1 MKLYINKNFCG
12 YRWFEIENIES
23 SPELVALEQAKRNPN
38 RSAIYGKLMIYD
50 IYNFVFLTDGKD
62 LILSIRGIEDSRR
75 DSMGRQL
82 NISAIFCEE
91 NSVKGFNSLHK
102 ILLAYLSDTK
112 RFSEWFD
119 GLFNPKVAEL
129 EFNVTSLREGL
140 EKMQSC
146 KIASKK
152 GLGGLKY
159 NSFPIYTI
167 GSDYT
172 VDTIVEQLGL
182 PHKDVAR
189 ANTTLEEN
197 KNNWLSESISE
208 STNSDVDNPMLEEK
222 SRLEEENKVLKQQI
236 TEMTI
241 PTLPM
246 SIELT
251 KKVFIMYKRHFL
263 ATLALGFVIGLLIG
277 LLV

>member
-82 NISAIFCEE
+82 NISTIFCEE
-91 NSVKGFNSLHK
+91 NSEKGFNSLHK

-119 GLFNPKVAEL
+119 GLFNPTTAEL
-129 EFNVTSLREGL
+129 EFNVASLREGL
-140 EKMQSC
+140 EKIQGC

-159 NSFPIYTI
+159 NSSPIYTI

-208 STNSDVDNPMLEEK
+208 STNSDVDNPMLEEI

-236 TEMTI
+236 AEIATQSKETI
-241 PTLPM
+241 
-246 SIELT
+246 IEVVLNH
-251 KKVFIMYKRHFL
+251 KWYFV
-263 ATLALGFVIGLLIG
+263 ATFVLGFVIGLFVSLK
-277 LLV
+277 